1 MTAPTAEAEEHYR
14 RGCQLLIEGSYAQ
27 SQAEFYKAIEAC
39 PDFHSA
45 YLGLGQTFLFQRKP
59 ELSEAKKAFCRVI
72 ELRPKGGEGYHW
84 LGTVQERSG
93 ATADAVTSYKRAV
106 KLMPS
111 DTRPLVALGAC
122 LIRSKR
128 FGDAVMVLRRAVK
141 LKPPYGEASAH
152 LWLADALLGKGQK
165 KAACEKWKLV
175 LTLAAVYP
183 EGDSAHKE
191 ARERLKQHCGS
202 T

>member
-1 MTAPTAEAEEHYR
+1 MTAPTAEAEEHYC
-14 RGCQLLIEGSYAQ
+14 RGFQLLTEGSYAQ
-27 SQAEFYKAIEAC
+27 SRAEFYKAIETC

-59 ELSEAKKAFCRVI
+59 ELPEAKQAFRRVI
-72 ELRPKGGEGYHW
+72 ELRPKGGEGYYL

-93 ATADAVTSYKRAV
+93 ATADAVASYKRAV

-128 FGDAVMVLRRAVK
+128 FGDAVIYLRRAVK

-152 LWLADALLGKGQK
+152 LWLAEALL
-165 KAACEKWKLV
+165 
-175 LTLAAVYP
+175 AV
-183 EGDSAHKE
+183 
-191 ARERLKQHCGS
+191 RGS
-202 T
+202 SG

>member
-84 LGTVQERSG
+84 LKFCTGTQRG
-93 ATADAVTSYKRAV
+93 N
-106 KLMPS
+106 
-111 DTRPLVALGAC
+111 C
-122 LIRSKR
+122 
-128 FGDAVMVLRRAVK
+128 
-141 LKPPYGEASAH
+141 
-152 LWLADALLGKGQK
+152 
-165 KAACEKWKLV
+165 
-175 LTLAAVYP
+175 
-183 EGDSAHKE
+183 
-191 ARERLKQHCGS
+191 
-202 T
+202 